1 MDNCL
6 IPTPGTKRKRG
17 YREETERID
26 ARKDRGWKSTAQ
38 HPLFRA
44 LGKPFSWP
52 RFHQLS
58 RSVRTSGKWDAYLSI
73 RGTGRIVNP
82 GLKLGI
88 TSKAIEQVIKSK
100 GRNRSGHQ
108 CKAARTSL
116 PGGCAG
122 KCPASSLSGMAKG
135 FILGFDQA
143 GLPIP
148 SGTMETRRKALFI
161 LAGALEVLFHRPPA
175 SPIRIHWDDLVDIWL
190 HRLS

>member
-6 IPTPGTKRKRG
+6 IPTPGTKRKGG

-58 RSVRTSGKWDAYLSI
+58 RSVRASVKWDAYLSI

-88 TSKAIEQVIKSK
+88 TSKAIEKVIKSE
-100 GRNRSGHQ
+100 GRNRSDHQ

-116 PGGCAG
+116 PGGCAF
-122 KCPASSLSGMAKG
+122 KCPAVLLVKHGQGLHPRLRPGRLANSFRSNGDQEKGIIHLSGCSG
-135 FILGFDQA
+135 SSVPQA
-143 GLPIP
+143 ACEP
-148 SGTMETRRKALFI
+148 
-161 LAGALEVLFHRPPA
+161 
-175 SPIRIHWDDLVDIWL
+175 D
-190 HRLS
+190 